1 MSGPKEPARDRVPER
16 IFKMSPEERD
26 IAYLSALYE
35 GDSRRAHV
43 IARASIPK
51 EWPKAVR
58 LLWLDRRALSG
69 IAVRR
74 DQ

>member
-1 MSGPKEPARDRVPER
+1 MSEPREPARDRVRER
-16 IFKMSPEERD
+16 TFEMSPEERD
-26 IAYLSALYE
+26 IAYLSALDE
-35 GDSRRAHV
+35 GDSRRAQF

-51 EWPKAVR
+51 EWPNAIR

-69 IAVRR
+69 IAVCR